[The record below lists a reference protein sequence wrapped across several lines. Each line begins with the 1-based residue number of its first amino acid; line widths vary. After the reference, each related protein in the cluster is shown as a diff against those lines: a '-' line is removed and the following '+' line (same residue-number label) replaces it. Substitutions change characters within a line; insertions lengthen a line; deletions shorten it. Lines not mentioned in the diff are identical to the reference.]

1 MSTEDP
7 PRTIT
12 TSQEFVE
19 KWHQMRPEIV
29 STNSRLHSGRD
40 VTKTSDEKPTNPQK
54 KDRNETKEAPKRK
67 LTVQEYAMRQ
77 KEKEKGASKR
87 GPTAAIEY
95 ISVHQEVGGTD
106 KSRRQETSEPPEDET
121 AKYTTTLDKTP
132 RVPLGTSISET
143 IPTDKFPTESITNS
157 AVLEETD
164 VLREAQEKFSEEI
177 ETWKKR
183 FEEQQG
189 FVSNYVRHNA
199 KIMGKLSAAEQQ
211 RAFLEKKT
219 AALEAEITVHKR
231 LHEQLLEENEQLK
244 QQKLHEEEK
253 AAKAHVA
260 ELEVVEVRARAKNC
274 SPALKDLIECK
285 ERAGQDSRFLMKNVY
300 QGLNF
305 NIDDPLRGVVGV
317 LSNLPEKPAV
327 IPKPRYSATRK
338 SEVLN
343 FNFTNLCKLHL
354 HREVDRTL
362 SISASSALVTGTV
375 RDKLHRGTSNGETSD
390 GKSMSFEEFA
400 RIPSNMV
407 PVIKDGVLTFRTG
420 QLVSY
425 F

>member
-1 MSTEDP
+1 
-7 PRTIT
+7 
-12 TSQEFVE
+12 
-19 KWHQMRPEIV
+19 MRPEIV
-29 STNSRLHSGRD
+29 SSSSRFHSGRD
-40 VTKTSDEKPTNPQK
+40 VTKSSDERPICPQK
-54 KDRNETKEAPKRK
+54 KDTYQTKEGPKRK
-67 LTVQEYAMRQ
+67 LTVQEYTMRH
-77 KEKEKGASKR
+77 KEKEKGVSKKNQ
-87 GPTAAIEY
+87 TAAMEC
-95 ISVHQEVGGTD
+95 ISVNQEADSVG
-106 KSRRQETSEPPEDET
+106 KSRLQETSELPDDET
-121 AKYTTTLDKTP
+121 TKSAVTPDKISCIP
-132 RVPLGTSISET
+132 RGTSIPKTTPTEIFPSET
-143 IPTDKFPTESITNS
+143 ILTNS

-164 VLREAQEKFSEEI
+164 MLREIQEKLSGEI
-177 ETWKKR
+177 ETWKRK

-189 FVSNYVRHNA
+189 FVSNYVKHNA

-219 AALEAEITVHKR
+219 ATLEAEITVHKK

-244 QQKLHEEEK
+244 QQKLHQEEK
-253 AAKAHVA
+253 ATQAHITA
-260 ELEVVEVRARAKNC
+260 ELEDDARTRAKNC

-285 ERAGQDSRFLMKNVY
+285 ERAGQDNRFLMKNVY

-317 LSNLPEKPAV
+317 LSNLPENPAI
-327 IPKPRYSATRK
+327 IPKPRYSVSRK

-343 FNFTNLCKLHL
+343 FNSTNLRKLHL

-362 SISASSALVTGTV
+362 SISASSSLVTSTV
-375 RDKLHRGTSNGETSD
+375 RDKLHRGTSSGETSD
-390 GKSMSFEEFA
+390 GKSISFEEFA

-425 F
+425 FLSLQLLFINSHLRTLVLGA